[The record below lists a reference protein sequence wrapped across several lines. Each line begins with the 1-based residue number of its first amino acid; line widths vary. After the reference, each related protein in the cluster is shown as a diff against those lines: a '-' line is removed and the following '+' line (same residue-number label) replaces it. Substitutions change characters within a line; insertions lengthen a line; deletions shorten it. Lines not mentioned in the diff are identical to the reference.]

1 MQRQSPDAP
10 PPPYALQRFL
20 PSTTRRTNLRNVVLV
35 IAFFSASE
43 CPFGTK
49 ERQYSP
55 RHQLTLV
62 SPAVWALIV
71 GASYIR
77 SRNRDSL
84 PATLQL
90 PYLVLAILY
99 FVCTAIEIFGVAAAY
114 RASVPLVR
122 AYFWAA
128 ATSAV
133 IVSACEVVRTVLHF
147 TKKGEIVAACIDSYS
162 TDVARG
168 TYSSSD
174 VSSFCND
181 SWRNSSYV
189 SFLLPPSRGARHS
202 QQLTHN
208 SNPSRARAHTQVDI
222 ALLVFTFFI
231 SFFFASV
238 AASFLHQL
246 QHVRPFVPL
255 LPFLTCFRQV
265 VSHSMER

>member
-1 MQRQSPDAP
+1 M
-10 PPPYALQRFL
+10 
-20 PSTTRRTNLRNVVLV
+20 
-35 IAFFSASE
+35 
-43 CPFGTK
+43 
-49 ERQYSP
+49 
-55 RHQLTLV
+55 
-62 SPAVWALIV
+62 
-71 GASYIR
+71 
-77 SRNRDSL
+77 
-84 PATLQL
+84 

-99 FVCTAIEIFGVAAAY
+99 FVCTAIEIFGIAAAY

-133 IVSACEVVRTVLHF
+133 VVSACEVVRTTLHF

-168 TYSSSD
+168 TYSNSD

-189 SFLLPPSRGARHS
+189 SSFSFPGRRHL
-202 QQLTHN
+202 QQLTQLEYPH
-208 SNPSRARAHTQVDI
+208 ARTHTHTQVDI
-222 ALLVFTFFI
+222 AILVFTFFI

-246 QHVRPFVPL
+246 QHVRPFITGFEL
-255 LPFLTCFRQV
+255 
-265 VSHSMER
+265 VSMPSSPGLDLNASMES